1 MKVYSRYEDYL
12 AALCPLKEETPV
24 YLGELL
30 ARSLISD
37 TSYEGK
43 VVCFLW
49 KNEAS
54 MEVCKIRLENG
65 IGETLAI
72 GETPVSLD
80 KDELVWRAIYD
91 PEVKIWLN
99 LCHFREGED
108 VRYDPYYDALP
119 AFESAAVTMAEL
131 RAHMKAWISENLLS
145 DDVDTVFLY
154 GDSAQDNIV
163 TELLSSVSGISVH
176 FMKNEVSVPDHVRK
190 VMTRRVLLESSS
202 GQTIFGHFAADD
214 VINGHE
220 PDIRFGDIQALV
232 LEVRPD
238 TDMMGNRFLNVRY
251 LDGNA
256 TSLVK
261 LNERFL

>member
-12 AALCPLKEETPV
+12 AALCPLIEETPV

-43 VVCFLW
+43 VICFLW
-49 KNEAS
+49 KNESS

-65 IGETLAI
+65 IKETLAI
-72 GETPVSLD
+72 KETLVSPD
-80 KDELVWRAIYD
+80 KNELVWRTFFD
-91 PEVKIWLN
+91 NEVKIWLN
-99 LCHFREGED
+99 LCHFCKDEI
-108 VRYDPYYDALP
+108 VRYDAYYDALP
-119 AFESAAVTMAEL
+119 AFESAAITMAQL
-131 RAHMKAWISENLLS
+131 RAHTKAWIFESLAL
-145 DDVDTVFLY
+145 DGVDTVFLY
-154 GDSAQDNIV
+154 GAAAQDNILA
-163 TELLSSVSGISVH
+163 ELLSSAFGLSVH
-176 FMKNEVSVPDHVRK
+176 VMKNEVSVPDHVRK

-214 VINGHE
+214 VIKGHE

-251 LDGNA
+251 LDGNVTA
-256 TSLVK
+256 LVK
-261 LNERFL
+261 INERFL